1 MKLIAKTMAG
11 LEGVLAAELLQI
23 GATEIRQA
31 ARAVHF
37 EGDAEVLY
45 RSNFELRTALRILM
59 PIAEFTAKD
68 EATLYKHVFDIDW
81 RQYMEVTDT
90 FAVDAVTW
98 SETMRHSKYVA
109 LKTKDAIADR
119 FRKELDRRP
128 DVRVDD
134 PDLLVHVHLN
144 GTQATIALDSSGVSL
159 HRRGYRL
166 QGGVAPL
173 NEILAAGMI
182 LLTGWQADRPIID
195 PMCGSGTLLLEAAL
209 LAGRIP
215 PQWQRKKFAFQQWKN
230 YQPEVWEL
238 VRRNALAQTTNSW
251 PPILGFDRDFR
262 ALRIAA
268 ENIESAHL
276 SDKIALEKM
285 SFEQLQPPTSPGIVV
300 MNPPYDER
308 IPIEQTAQFYK
319 RIGDT
324 LKQRFAGYE
333 AWVLSSNMEALK
345 QIGLHPS
352 KKITLFNGPLEC
364 KFLKFSL
371 YEGSKKGK
379 YLEPLP

>member
-23 GATEIRQA
+23 GAVEIRQA

-37 EGDAEVLY
+37 EGNEEVLY

-59 PIAEFTAKD
+59 PIAEFVARD

-81 RQYMEVTDT
+81 QQYMDVSNT

-109 LKTKDAIADR
+109 LKTKDAIADH
-119 FRKELDRRP
+119 FRKVLGRRP

-144 GTQATIALDSSGVSL
+144 GVQATIALDSSGVSL

-182 LLTGWQADRPIID
+182 LLTGWQADQPLID

-230 YQPEVWEL
+230 YQPEVWEQ
-238 VRRNALAQTTNSW
+238 VRRNALAQSSISW
-251 PPILGFDRDFR
+251 PSIMGFDRDFR

-268 ENIESAHL
+268 ENIAQAHL
-276 SDKIALEKM
+276 SERITLEKM
-285 SFEQLQPPTSPGIVV
+285 SFEALQPPAGPGIVV

-308 IPIEQTAQFYK
+308 IPLEQTEQFYK

-324 LKQRFAGYE
+324 LKQRYAGYE
-333 AWVLSSNMEALK
+333 AWVLSANMEALK

-352 KKITLFNGPLEC
+352 RKITLFNGPLEC

-371 YEGSKKGK
+371 YEGSKKVK
-379 YLEPLP
+379 YSKPLT